1 MKQWGLASRLLK
13 PFPFSLSKIKTKKQ
27 SNSTCS
33 HDPMSN
39 KQANKQQL
47 TCTNDGGVK
56 KQKLTHNQATC
67 TNDSNAKEPNFL
79 VQRYR
84 FNTVALPAASL
95 IGSSQLAQSGAFQG
109 IFSVALKAPHDPNN
123 PSLLVFD
130 RGVEETSGD
139 SGTAGGTDDPFF
151 QVATSAL
158 PRGGPVQQFYTT
170 TKTVVYT
177 KCSDDDDTVE
187 VDFSFHNGYQGNS
200 NSSSGFDSDITTG
213 GHTTAST
220 FAGGGASESHAIP
233 GTSDIMEFITSRDQ
247 LATMVANR
255 GGYLE
260 LKANPDPAYGA
271 SVCVGFD
278 IPDHLKLYCVIAS
291 KPKPLPT
298 VTEQLQLTG
307 VHFRKPD
314 AISFWTLM
322 LGTHERLGANAPYF
336 LNIEGLN
343 RNVFSYL
350 RLKCD
355 FASLEHR
362 VATWMLNSPYPTS
375 LWGNCNAKDLVREYR
390 RFLLLKTRAEDWTSQ
405 RLSPP
410 MQNDAMT
417 GYRLLDEGRF
427 DVCTV

>member
-1 MKQWGLASRLLK
+1 MPNLHPSQIFFLRE
-13 PFPFSLSKIKTKKQ
+13 LS
-27 SNSTCS
+27 N
-33 HDPMSN
+33 
-39 KQANKQQL
+39 
-47 TCTNDGGVK
+47 K
-56 KQKLTHNQATC
+56 KQKLTHNQPTC
-67 TNDSNAKEPNFL
+67 TNDVKVDDEPNFL

-84 FNTVALPAASL
+84 FNTVALPALTLDSPL
-95 IGSSQLAQSGAFQG
+95 SQSGAFHG
-109 IFSVALKAPHDPNN
+109 IFSVALKAPHDPNK
-123 PSLLVFD
+123 PSLLVVFD
-130 RGVEETSGD
+130 DDVED
-139 SGTAGGTDDPFF
+139 SDSDTDEDPFC
-151 QVATSAL
+151 QIETSAL
-158 PRGGPVQQFYTT
+158 SDKSPVQQFYKN
-170 TKTVVYT
+170 TKTVVYFDP
-177 KCSDDDDTVE
+177 DDHDTVE

-220 FAGGGASESHAIP
+220 YAGGGASESHAIP

-362 VATWMLNSPYPTS
+362 VATWMLNSPYSAS

-410 MQNDAMT
+410 MQIDAMT
-417 GYRLLDEGRF
+417 GYRLLDEGTF